1 MAASEFTQQQEI
13 EVLYANHHGWLRNWL
28 RRRLGDAFDAA
39 DLAHDTYLRIMRTGR
54 IPPVDESRRHLTQ
67 IANGLVIDL
76 YRRRQIEAACMEV
89 LAQEPQHQEFSE
101 EARALAVEALVE
113 IDAILRSLHPNVRTA
128 LLLCKIDGMNYR
140 DIAARL
146 KVSVSSVEKYIAAG
160 LLSCHQ
166 AMLGLAR

>member
-1 MAASEFTQQQEI
+1 M
-13 EVLYANHHGWLRNWL
+13 
-28 RRRLGDAFDAA
+28 
-39 DLAHDTYLRIMRTGR
+39 
-54 IPPVDESRRHLTQ
+54 
-67 IANGLVIDL
+67 
-76 YRRRQIEAACMEV
+76 
-89 LAQEPQHQEFSE
+89 
-101 EARALAVEALVE
+101 E

-140 DIAARL
+140 DIAAQL